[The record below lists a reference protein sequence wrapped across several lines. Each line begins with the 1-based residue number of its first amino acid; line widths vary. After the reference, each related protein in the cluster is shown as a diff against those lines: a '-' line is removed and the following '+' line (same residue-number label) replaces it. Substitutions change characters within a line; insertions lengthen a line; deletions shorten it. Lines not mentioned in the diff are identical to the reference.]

1 MHSGT
6 TGCILAGP
14 VCGRVGAVR
23 RMHTAALSS
32 HSARTGTVVDTI
44 GCAEEAIRQATGL
57 TPCIRHQQFATC
69 IRVGGG
75 QR

>member
-1 MHSGT
+1 MAQRGASWPDRYVARSAQSA
-6 TGCILAGP
+6 GCTPL
-14 VCGRVGAVR
+14 
-23 RMHTAALSS
+23 LSS